1 MTKRKILSPND
12 AYLKAEEFA
21 KSHYENF
28 PVVSLFIKK
37 EMRKH
42 VAIIYWFARTADDI
56 ADEGNFSAEERLLKI
71 SNFNER
77 LAHILA
83 GNYTDE
89 YEHVLYLTINE
100 KKLTPVHFFN
110 LLKAFKQDIFQQKWN
125 TFNDILDYCTN
136 SANPVGRLILEL
148 YNVRDDKAF
157 YYSDKICTALQ
168 LTNFYQDVSIDIL
181 KNRIYFPIDEIEKFG
196 VKLKSFE
203 LNENNDNLRQL
214 VKFNVERAESFFRE
228 GENLLNYL
236 SGRLQYEIKWTILG
250 GRAILKKI
258 IKSDYN
264 VTNIR
269 PSLSKFDYFFLFLK
283 SLMP

>member
-56 ADEGNFSAEERLLKI
+56 ADEDNFTVEERLLKI
-71 SNFNER
+71 NNFNER
-77 LAHILA
+77 LTHIVA
-83 GNYTDE
+83 GDYTDE
-89 YEHVLYLTINE
+89 YEHALYLTINE
-100 KKLTPVHFFN
+100 RKLTPVYFSN

-125 TFNDILDYCTN
+125 TFKDILDYCTN

-203 LNENNDNLRQL
+203 LNENNDNLKQL
-214 VKFNVERAESFFRE
+214 VKFNVERAGSFFRE

-236 SGRLQYEIKWTILG
+236 TGRLQYEIKWTILG

-264 VTNIR
+264 VINIR

>member
-56 ADEGNFSAEERLLKI
+56 ADEDNFTVEERLLKI
-71 SNFNER
+71 NNFNER
-77 LAHILA
+77 LTHIVA
-83 GNYTDE
+83 GDYTDE
-89 YEHVLYLTINE
+89 YEHALYLTINE
-100 KKLTPVHFFN
+100 RKLTPVHFFN

-168 LTNFYQDVSIDIL
+168 LTNFYQDVSKDIL

-203 LNENNDNLRQL
+203 LNENNDNLRRL
-214 VKFNVERAESFFRE
+214 VKFNVERAGSFFRE

-236 SGRLQYEIKWTILG
+236 TGRLQYEIKWTILG

-264 VTNIR
+264 VINIR

>member
-1 MTKRKILSPND
+1 LTKRKILSPND

-56 ADEGNFSAEERLLKI
+56 ADEDNFTVEERLLKI
-71 SNFNER
+71 NNFNER
-77 LAHILA
+77 LTHIVA
-83 GNYTDE
+83 GDYTDE
-89 YEHVLYLTINE
+89 YEHALYLTINE
-100 KKLTPVHFFN
+100 RKLTPVYFSN

-125 TFNDILDYCTN
+125 TFKDILDYCTN

-168 LTNFYQDVSIDIL
+168 LTNFYQDVSKDIL

-203 LNENNDNLRQL
+203 LNENNDNLRRL

-264 VTNIR
+264 VINIR

>member
-1 MTKRKILSPND
+1 LTKRKILSPND

-56 ADEGNFSAEERLLKI
+56 ADEDNFTVEERLLKI
-71 SNFNER
+71 NNFNER
-77 LAHILA
+77 LTHIVA
-83 GNYTDE
+83 GDYTDE
-89 YEHVLYLTINE
+89 YEHALYLTINE
-100 KKLTPVHFFN
+100 RKLTPVHFFN

-168 LTNFYQDVSIDIL
+168 LTNFYQDVSKDIL

-203 LNENNDNLRQL
+203 LNENNDNLRRL

-236 SGRLQYEIKWTILG
+236 TGRLQYEIKWTILG

-264 VTNIR
+264 VINIR

>member
-1 MTKRKILSPND
+1 
-12 AYLKAEEFA
+12 
-21 KSHYENF
+21 
-28 PVVSLFIKK
+28 
-37 EMRKH
+37 MRKH

-56 ADEGNFSAEERLLKI
+56 ADEDNFTVEERLLKI
-71 SNFNER
+71 NNFNER
-77 LAHILA
+77 LTHIVA
-83 GNYTDE
+83 GDYTDE
-89 YEHVLYLTINE
+89 YEHALYLTINE
-100 KKLTPVHFFN
+100 RKLTPVHFFN

-168 LTNFYQDVSIDIL
+168 LTNFYQDVSKDIL

-203 LNENNDNLRQL
+203 LNENNDNLRRL

-264 VTNIR
+264 VINIR

>member
-56 ADEGNFSAEERLLKI
+56 ADEDNFTVEERLLKI
-71 SNFNER
+71 NNFNER
-77 LAHILA
+77 LTHIVA
-83 GNYTDE
+83 GDYTDE
-89 YEHVLYLTINE
+89 YEHALYLTINE
-100 KKLTPVHFFN
+100 RKLTPVYFSN

-125 TFNDILDYCTN
+125 TFKDILDYCTN

-168 LTNFYQDVSIDIL
+168 LTNFYQDVSKDIL

-203 LNENNDNLRQL
+203 LNENNDNLRRL

-264 VTNIR
+264 VINIR

>member
-56 ADEGNFSAEERLLKI
+56 ADEDNFTVEERLLKI
-71 SNFNER
+71 NNFNER
-77 LAHILA
+77 LTHIVA
-83 GNYTDE
+83 GDYTDE
-89 YEHVLYLTINE
+89 YEHALYLTINE
-100 KKLTPVHFFN
+100 RKLTPVHFFN

-168 LTNFYQDVSIDIL
+168 LTNFYQDVSKDIL

-203 LNENNDNLRQL
+203 LNENNDNLRRL

-264 VTNIR
+264 VINIR

>member
-1 MTKRKILSPND
+1 LTKRKILSPND

-56 ADEGNFSAEERLLKI
+56 ADEDNFTVEERLLKI
-71 SNFNER
+71 NNFNER
-77 LAHILA
+77 LTHIVA
-83 GNYTDE
+83 GDYTDE
-89 YEHVLYLTINE
+89 YEHALYLTINE
-100 KKLTPVHFFN
+100 RKLTPVHFFN

-148 YNVRDDKAF
+148 YNMRDDKAF

-168 LTNFYQDVSIDIL
+168 LTNFYQDVSKDIL

-203 LNENNDNLRQL
+203 LNENNDNLRRL

-264 VTNIR
+264 VINIR

-283 SLMP
+283 SLIP

>member
-1 MTKRKILSPND
+1 LTKRKILSPND

-56 ADEGNFSAEERLLKI
+56 ADEDNFTVEERLLKI
-71 SNFNER
+71 NNFNER
-77 LAHILA
+77 LTHIVA
-83 GNYTDE
+83 GDYTDE
-89 YEHVLYLTINE
+89 YEHALYLTINE
-100 KKLTPVHFFN
+100 RKLTPVHFFN

-148 YNVRDDKAF
+148 YNVSDDKAF

-168 LTNFYQDVSIDIL
+168 LTNFYQDVSKDIL

-203 LNENNDNLRQL
+203 LNENNDNLRRL

-264 VTNIR
+264 VINIR

>member
-56 ADEGNFSAEERLLKI
+56 ADEDNFTVEERLLKI
-71 SNFNER
+71 NNFNER
-77 LAHILA
+77 LTHIVA
-83 GNYTDE
+83 GDYTDE
-89 YEHVLYLTINE
+89 YEHALYLTINE
-100 KKLTPVHFFN
+100 RKLTPVYFSN

-125 TFNDILDYCTN
+125 TFKDILDYCTN

-181 KNRIYFPIDEIEKFG
+181 KNRIFFPIDEIEKFG

-203 LNENNDNLRQL
+203 LNENNDNLKQL
-214 VKFNVERAESFFRE
+214 VKFNVERAGSFFRE

-236 SGRLQYEIKWTILG
+236 TGRLQYEIKWTILG

-264 VTNIR
+264 VINIR

>member
-56 ADEGNFSAEERLLKI
+56 ADEDNFTVEERLLKI
-71 SNFNER
+71 NNFNER
-77 LAHILA
+77 LTHIVA
-83 GNYTDE
+83 GDYTDE
-89 YEHVLYLTINE
+89 YEHALYLTINE
-100 KKLTPVHFFN
+100 RKLTPVHFFN

-168 LTNFYQDVSIDIL
+168 LTNFYQDVSKDIL

-203 LNENNDNLRQL
+203 LNENNDNLKQL
-214 VKFNVERAESFFRE
+214 VKFNVERAGSFFRE

-264 VTNIR
+264 VINIR

>member
-1 MTKRKILSPND
+1 LTKRKILSPND

-56 ADEGNFSAEERLLKI
+56 ADEDNFTVEERLLKI
-71 SNFNER
+71 NNFNER
-77 LAHILA
+77 LTHIVA
-83 GNYTDE
+83 GDYTDE
-89 YEHVLYLTINE
+89 YEHALYLTINE
-100 KKLTPVHFFN
+100 RKLTPVHFFN

-168 LTNFYQDVSIDIL
+168 LTNFYQDVSKDIL

-203 LNENNDNLRQL
+203 LNENNDNLRRL

-264 VTNIR
+264 VINIR

-283 SLMP
+283 SLIP

>member
-1 MTKRKILSPND
+1 
-12 AYLKAEEFA
+12 
-21 KSHYENF
+21 
-28 PVVSLFIKK
+28 
-37 EMRKH
+37 MRKH

-56 ADEGNFSAEERLLKI
+56 ADEDNFTVEERLLKI
-71 SNFNER
+71 NNFNER
-77 LAHILA
+77 LTHIVA
-83 GNYTDE
+83 GDYTDE
-89 YEHVLYLTINE
+89 YEHALYLTINE
-100 KKLTPVHFFN
+100 RKLTPVYFSN

-125 TFNDILDYCTN
+125 TFKDILDYCTN

-203 LNENNDNLRQL
+203 LNENNDNLKQL
-214 VKFNVERAESFFRE
+214 VKFNVERAGSFFRE

-236 SGRLQYEIKWTILG
+236 TGRLQYEIKWTILG

-258 IKSDYN
+258 IKFDYN

>member
-1 MTKRKILSPND
+1 
-12 AYLKAEEFA
+12 
-21 KSHYENF
+21 
-28 PVVSLFIKK
+28 
-37 EMRKH
+37 MRKH

-71 SNFNER
+71 SNFNDR

-83 GNYTDE
+83 GDYTDE
-89 YEHVLYLTINE
+89 YEFALFLTIKENN
-100 KKLTPVHFFN
+100 LTPTCFYN

-125 TFNDILDYCTN
+125 TFNDIIDYCKN

-168 LTNFYQDVSIDIL
+168 LTNFYQDVSKDIL

-203 LNENNDNLRQL
+203 LNENNDNLRRL

-264 VTNIR
+264 VINIR

>member
-1 MTKRKILSPND
+1 MEFKILSPNN

-56 ADEGNFSAEERLLKI
+56 ADEGNFTAEERLLKI

-83 GNYTDE
+83 GNYADE
-89 YEHVLYLTINE
+89 YEYALYLTINE
-100 KKLTPVHFFN
+100 KKLTPVYFFN
-110 LLKAFKQDIFQQKWN
+110 LLKAFKQEIFQQKWN

-264 VTNIR
+264 VINIR

-283 SLMP
+283 SLML